1 MGHTADIPPAPA
13 TSRHTLLL
21 DFDGVLSMNASGLL
35 LRALH
40 EGINRHTEL
49 PIEAT
54 AAQFKAICTFP
65 QRDSLRVLFAGLGI
79 ERHLGAEIESL
90 RSCLSVQGTRMTLAR
105 GADTFCAEQRARGVR
120 LRVFSTMD
128 RGTARRSLLDGLF
141 GPEDFVPLGH
151 ASKADPDTYTA
162 LLAAENENHPERW
175 LLVDDS
181 PLALRAAKIAGLRT
195 VLMRG
200 DVFTPGDVAPFASF
214 IDAQADSFAELGDLL
229 RADAVAV
236 GAAPVSFPAA

>member
-1 MGHTADIPPAPA
+1 MDGDTPA
-13 TSRHTLLL
+13 HTLLL
-21 DFDGVLSMNASGLL
+21 DFDGVLSLNASSLL

-40 EGINRHTEL
+40 EGINRHTDL
-49 PIEAT
+49 PRDAT
-54 AAQFKAICTFP
+54 TAQFKAISTFP

-79 ERHLGAEIESL
+79 EQHLAAEIAALRALTAVDGVALALGDGAEE
-90 RSCLSVQGTRMTLAR
+90 
-105 GADTFCAEQRARGVR
+105 FCAEQRAHGVR

-128 RGTARRSLLDGLF
+128 RATARRALLDGLF
-141 GPEDFVPLGH
+141 EDRDFVPLDH

-162 LLAAENENHPERW
+162 LLVAENETHPERW

-200 DVFTPGDVAPFASF
+200 EVFTDADVAPFDSF
-214 IDAQADSFAELGDLL
+214 IDARVASFAELGDVL
-229 RADAVAV
+229 RPAR
-236 GAAPVSFPAA
+236 AALPA

>member
-1 MGHTADIPPAPA
+1 MDRDTRAHTV
-13 TSRHTLLL
+13 LL
-21 DFDGVLSMNASGLL
+21 DFDGVLSLNASSLL

-40 EGINRHTEL
+40 EGINRHTDL
-49 PIEAT
+49 PHAAT
-54 AAQFKAICTFP
+54 AAQFKAISTFP

-79 ERHLGAEIESL
+79 EQHLAAEIAAL
-90 RSCLSVQGTRMTLAR
+90 RSLTSVAGIPLTLGQGVEE
-105 GADTFCAEQRARGVR
+105 FCAEQRAHGVR

-128 RGTARRSLLDGLF
+128 RTTARRALLDGLF
-141 GPEDFVPLGH
+141 EERDFVSLDH

-162 LLAAENENHPERW
+162 LLAAEHEAHPERW

-200 DVFTPGDVAPFASF
+200 EVFTDADVAPFGSY
-214 IDAQADSFAELGDLL
+214 IDARVASFAELGDVL
-229 RADAVAV
+229 RS
-236 GAAPVSFPAA
+236 GRAALPA

>member
-1 MGHTADIPPAPA
+1 MDRDTRAHTV
-13 TSRHTLLL
+13 LL
-21 DFDGVLSMNASGLL
+21 DFDGVLSLNASSLL

-40 EGINRHTEL
+40 QGINRHTEL
-49 PIEAT
+49 PYGAT

-79 ERHLGAEIESL
+79 EQHLADGIAEL
-90 RSCLSVQGTRMTLAR
+90 RSLTAFGGTRLAL
-105 GADTFCAEQRARGVR
+105 GDGVEEFCAEQRAHGVR

-128 RGTARRSLLDGLF
+128 RSTARRALLDGLF
-141 GPEDFVPLGH
+141 EARDFVALDH
-151 ASKADPDTYTA
+151 ASKADPDTYSA
-162 LLAAENENHPERW
+162 LLTTEAETDPERW

-200 DVFTPGDVAPFASF
+200 DVFTDDDVAPFGSYIDAEVASF
-214 IDAQADSFAELGDLL
+214 AQLGDVL
-229 RADAVAV
+229 RSDR
-236 GAAPVSFPAA
+236 AALPA